1 MPGRA
6 LARSVRRG
14 GALLLAAV
22 CASQAP
28 AALEA
33 FFKFS
38 NLLGASPDPVL
49 AKWSPVRAFS
59 INFSVYTNPLTGV
72 STKTFGN
79 LMLTKAVDRT
89 SPNLMVNLFTGNS
102 SPAANLYVRNAGE
115 SSPVFVFNLKSALL
129 REYRVESDI
138 TQSGGALDETLAL
151 SYASLEMTVTRPDAA
166 SGLTST
172 SAAWNVSTNTLVTS
186 AAPSLTLGSA
196 SVTTNE
202 DTPVVTSFNISDD
215 YSSLETLTL
224 AATSSDASIVA
235 PGGLVFSGTGSGRAL
250 TVTPVANASGTVTV
264 SLKVTD
270 TAGLSTTSSFTLT
283 VNPVNDA
290 PVVAAVAAQTTT
302 VGVARSVTVTLSDV
316 DNAATALSLTATIDN
331 ASVLPASG
339 IVLSG
344 TGATRTLT
352 LTPAAAGSA
361 VVTLTANDGTAN
373 STPVTFTFIA
383 NAVGFGIPTDI
394 TLSANA
400 VAENSANGTVIGALG
415 VVDADNASGHTYA
428 LVDDAGGRFRLS
440 GSSLVVNNGALLD
453 YETATSH
460 LITVRVTDPDNNTFS
475 KQLTVT
481 VTNVNEA
488 PTVALGSLGAAAP
501 GRALALTQ
509 VAFSDPDAGGA
520 DVRAEFSVLHGTLTC
535 DTAGALSGKVTGN
548 QTATLVITA
557 PLADINAALAAGALT
572 YVSAQGFI
580 GEDIIQ
586 VVCSDLGHSGSGGAL
601 SDTRLAAIGVAV
613 DSFAAWQALNFS
625 ADELADPSVSGPL
638 AVLQPDGLTNL
649 IKYALG
655 LDPHAVAIS
664 GLPEMSQT
672 ATDWVFTYTRPASR
686 PDLTYAVQF
695 SADLSAWDL
704 AGGTHELV
712 STDSVNHTETWRGT
726 LPKASAPNL
735 FVRLSVTRTTGP

>member
-1 MPGRA
+1 MAGPSRSLA
-6 LARSVRRG
+6 LA
-14 GALLLAAV
+14 ALLLTLAAP
-22 CASQAP
+22 AP
-28 AALEA
+28 AAIEVYWKIVGLTGEVPGPGTKDWVPIQSLQ
-33 FFKFS
+33 FDFS
-38 NLLGASPDPVL
+38 NSVNSAGTLT
-49 AKWSPVRAFS
+49 VRAGGLTLEK
-59 INFSVYTNPLTGV
+59 SVDRTTPRQFLNVMKGGRYANAYLYVRHAGETNPL
-72 STKTFGN
+72 
-79 LMLTKAVDRT
+79 LA
-89 SPNLMVNLFTGNS
+89 
-102 SPAANLYVRNAGE
+102 
-115 SSPVFVFNLKSALL
+115 FNLKNVLPQAWQIHGEASAD
-129 REYRVESDI
+129 RP
-138 TQSGGALDETLAL
+138 AETVAVSFVAMEL
-151 SYASLEMTVTRPDAA
+151 SVWRPDAA
-166 SGLTST
+166 TGT
-172 SAAWNVSTNTLVTS
+172 VTS
-186 AAPSLTLGSA
+186 DSIAWDFSTKAAVITTAPSITAANLT
-196 SVTTNE
+196 VNE
-202 DTPVVTSFNISDD
+202 DTAGTATVTVGDD
-215 YSSLETLTL
+215 YSSPDALALSASSSNPALIANSGLAFSGTTIATSRTLTL
-224 AATSSDASIVA
+224 
-235 PGGLVFSGTGSGRAL
+235 
-250 TVTPVANASGTVTV
+250 TPVPNASGTALI
-264 SLKVTD
+264 SLTATD
-270 TAGLSTTSSFTLT
+270 TAGLSTTTSFLYT

-302 VGVARSVTVTLSDV
+302 VGLARSVTVTLSDV
-316 DNAATALSLTATIDN
+316 DNPATALSLTATSDN
-331 ASVLPASG
+331 PTVLPAGG
-339 IVLSG
+339 IALSG

-373 STPVTFTFIA
+373 SAPVTFTFIA

-400 VAENSANGTVIGALG
+400 AAENSANGTVIGALG

-475 KQLTVT
+475 KQFTVT

-488 PTVALGSLGAAAP
+488 PTVAIGTLGAAAP

-509 VAFSDPDAGGA
+509 VSFADPDAGAA

-535 DTAGALSGKVTGN
+535 DTTGALGGKVTGN

-557 PLADINAALAAGALT
+557 PLADINTALAAGALT

-586 VVCSDLGHSGSGGAL
+586 VVCSDLGHTGSGGAL
-601 SDTRLAAIGVAV
+601 SDTRLAAISVAV

-625 ADELADPSVSGPL
+625 ADELADPAVSGPL
-638 AVLQPDGLTNL
+638 AVIQPDGLTNL
-649 IKYALG
+649 VKYALG